1 MNKNLDIYLANIMVE
16 NVKLHNLHWNIVGK
30 SFVRIHEYFE
40 SQYDAFF
47 ERYDEVAEL
56 QKMQGDYPNADLKSY
71 IELATIDEISQS
83 EDIEI
88 RKALEIYLKDLENF
102 KSLALEIRKEADD
115 DDNFPIANAMEDHV
129 EAYNKEIWFIK
140 ASLK

>member
-1 MNKNLDIYLANIMVE
+1 MDKKLDIYLANIMVE

-71 IELATIDEISQS
+71 LDLATIDEIAKS

-88 RKALEIYLKDLENF
+88 RKALEIYLKDLESF
-102 KSLALEIRKEADD
+102 KELALEIRKEADE